1 MHSCG
6 PKPDGIGVLTN
17 HMFNMPDSVC
27 ERGVHIIG
35 STVFKQTIY
44 EQSGGEGEEEKAVS
58 CGWRTE
64 NFAGRQGPYERSG
77 E

>member
-1 MHSCG
+1 
-6 PKPDGIGVLTN
+6 
-17 HMFNMPDSVC
+17 MFNMPDSVREC
-27 ERGVHIIG
+27 GVHTIS

-44 EQSGGEGEEEKAVS
+44 EQSSGEGEEEKAVS

-64 NFAGRQGPYERSG
+64 ENFAGRQAPYERSG